1 MSGRSSLWEG
11 SKRSVSNAGF
21 ELVLIKCDEGEVRGL
36 GPILICHFVK

>member
-21 ELVLIKCDEGEVRGL
+21 ELVLSEMRVRREAWGL
-36 GPILICHFVK
+36 FSFVTS